1 MASASTLP
9 CRPGQG
15 TSLLLLLLLFRG
27 CSEGALFLSWTGLVP
42 LPDPIAQAAGASGSL
57 RSSRPLVPFP
67 EEREPSRRS
76 VARCLRVESQSCLL
90 SPCQG
95 SAEVPA
101 ACPETQGQPWEE
113 PGPGDI
119 GLVAPVCTEEGQV

>member
-1 MASASTLP
+1 MDRPRPSPRPYSSGGESQWESETFSTSRALP
-9 CRPGQG
+9 
-15 TSLLLLLLLFRG
+15 RG
-27 CSEGALFLSWTGLVP
+27 EGA
-42 LPDPIAQAAGASGSL
+42 
-57 RSSRPLVPFP
+57 FP
-67 EEREPSRRS
+67 KV